1 MSPRRCHDPEKDDGL
16 SVGSCGMNTRLL
28 IDSIVRQT
36 TVLIAQLATSGGVR
50 APLAHIANQVFLELA
65 AELDAQGVSRKVSA
79 DMFGMALRTYLRKI
93 QRLSES
99 HTEGGRSL
107 WEAMLDYL
115 NGSGLVTRADVLQ
128 RFHRDDEALVR
139 GVLRD
144 LTESG
149 LVFCSGTGAD
159 AVFRAASAEELGHM
173 RQLGGREAGID
184 ELLWALIYRSGPL
197 TREALLGQTALG
209 AAALDSALQ
218 RLLAGQ
224 RIQRDPRAS
233 SETYVSR
240 QLYIPLGATAGW
252 EAAVF
257 DHFQAVVKTVCCRLR
272 QGTDTRTL
280 AGGSTYTFD
289 VWPGH
294 PLAET
299 AYSVLHSMRTQLSEL
314 RQKIEEYNQ
323 THGVPEEHDQ
333 VLVYAGQCVLS
344 QPGES

>member
-1 MSPRRCHDPEKDDGL
+1 
-16 SVGSCGMNTRLL
+16 MNTRLL

-115 NGSGLVTRADVLQ
+115 SGSGLVTRADVLR
-128 RFHRDDEALVR
+128 RFHRDDEAVVR

-149 LVFCSGTGAD
+149 LVFCSGSGAD
-159 AVFRAASAEELGHM
+159 AVFRAATQEELGHGK
-173 RQLGGREAGID
+173 QLGAREGGVD

-197 TREALLGQTALG
+197 TREALLTQTALG
-209 AAALDSALQ
+209 ASALDAALQ
-218 RLLAGQ
+218 RLLDDQ
-224 RIQRDPRAS
+224 RIERDPRS
-233 SETYVSR
+233 PSEAYVSR

-257 DHFQAVVKTVCCRLR
+257 DHFQAVVKTICCRLR
-272 QGTDTRTL
+272 QGSAARLL
-280 AGGSTYTFD
+280 AGGSTYTLD

-299 AYSVLHSMRTQLSEL
+299 AYAVLQNVRTQLSDL
-314 RQKIEEYNQ
+314 RQRIEEYNQ
-323 THGVPEEHDQ
+323 EHGLPDQHDR
-333 VLVYAGQCVLS
+333 VVVYAGQCVLS
-344 QPGES
+344 EPGDG